1 MDAIT
6 PILPFSLWVYRGR
19 NVVVTSSRICGDLW
33 EIEYVDSE
41 KIIKLIKITCDEW
54 VKNSIFID
62 QVDDI

>member
-1 MDAIT
+1 
-6 PILPFSLWVYRGR
+6 
-19 NVVVTSSRICGDLW
+19 VVTSSRICGDLW